1 MNVETDDR
9 SARSAGWSAPEKLE
23 EIARRAVDAMKR
35 EAPQGEAQARVS
47 SGRASN
53 VRFALGVVQSCG
65 DVSQEAVRLRVV
77 LGKRHADVTSN
88 QTDDASLRALARRA
102 VEMAKLAPEDP
113 ESMPLLG
120 PQTYV
125 NVADG
130 FDPALADVS
139 DESRAATARV
149 AMAAT
154 KQAGL
159 KEAGFFE
166 NNGETSVLMN
176 SVGLRA
182 ATRATYGEMTL
193 TARTADATGSGWGIT
208 ASHRASEID
217 AAATARVA
225 CDKALHS
232 AHARPLDPGKYTVV
246 LEPAAVGELLGFF
259 ADTLDARAVDEG
271 RSALTKP
278 GGGSRLGERI
288 ANELVTLKSDP
299 ADPELPVAAFD
310 EGEGLARKSITWI
323 DRGAL
328 EALWYDRYW
337 AAKQGKEPT
346 PWGGWHLQ
354 GGTAASIDEL
364 VAGVARGLLVT
375 RFWYTR
381 WLDPQLALVTGLTRD
396 GVFLI
401 ENGRVVA
408 PVNNFR
414 WNESPITMLAN
425 CEALTRQTWRVDA
438 GARVPALRAH
448 DFNMASLSEAV

>member
-1 MNVETDDR
+1 MDP
-9 SARSAGWSAPEKLE
+9 SKLE
-23 EIARRAVDAMKR
+23 DIAQRAIDAMKR

-47 SGRASN
+47 SSRSSN
-53 VRFALGVVQSCG
+53 VRFALGIVQSCG
-65 DVSQEAVRLRVV
+65 DVRQEHVQMRVV

-125 NVADG
+125 SVAEG

-139 DESRAATARV
+139 DESRASTARV

-166 NNGETSVLMN
+166 NSGETSVLAS
-176 SVGLRA
+176 SVGLHA
-182 ATRATYGEMTL
+182 TTRATYGEMTM
-193 TARTADATGSGWGIT
+193 TARTQDATGSGWGIS

-217 AAATARVA
+217 ASAAAHVA
-225 CDKALHS
+225 CDKAIRS

-246 LEPAAVGELLGFF
+246 LEPAAVGELLGFLS
-259 ADTLDARAVDEG
+259 DSLDARAIDEG

-288 ANELVTLKSDP
+288 ANELVTLRSDP
-299 ADPELPVAAFD
+299 ADPDLPVAPFD
-310 EGEGLARKSITWI
+310 DGDGLARKAVTWI

-328 EALWYDRYW
+328 SAFSYDRYW

-354 GGTAASIDEL
+354 GGSAASIDEL
-364 VAGVARGLLVT
+364 VAGVKRGLLVT

-401 ENGRVVA
+401 EDGHVVA

-414 WNESPITMLAN
+414 WNDSPIAMLAN
-425 CEALTRQTWRVDA
+425 CEALTKQTWRVDRYS
-438 GARVPALRAH
+438 RVPALRAH